1 MQKSAL
7 KKFAA
12 ITLLSVMAVCVAV
25 IVTQRWRPVKKQS
38 DAAYLSLL
46 REAYTA
52 VSKSYVEKPDEKKL
66 VKSMVDGMLAALD
79 PHSAYLPP
87 EPFKEMTI
95 QMSGAFGGVGIEL
108 GMKEGRLTVIAPIDD
123 TPAYRAGILANDH
136 IWKIDGASTRGMST
150 MAAVKL
156 MRGEKG
162 TPVTLTILR
171 GDQARPLVFPLVRDI
186 IKIKSLKARML
197 DQGVGYIRISQFQE
211 RTGSDFRQALQEL
224 HTTADGELKGLV
236 IDLRYNPGGV
246 LGPCI
251 EVANCFIGDDIKNTL
266 IVSTKGRE
274 RGASQLFNATLGT
287 KEPRYPMVVLING
300 GSASASEILA
310 GALQD
315 HKRAIVMGKQ
325 SFGKG
330 SVQSIIPLKD
340 NAALK
345 LTTARYYT
353 PSGRSI
359 QAKGIVPD
367 IIVDNVKPLAAKN
380 VEGEFKEKDLDGR
393 LAPEAGKTPP
403 KGPGGE
409 PAKDGATPPP
419 PKGKEPVKEPAKGKG
434 GTVIPKDQPKANG
447 SAAHGINPEDLEKDY
462 QLQRALE
469 LLKSLNMVKEQGFPV
484 K

>member
-1 MQKSAL
+1 MQKPARKILGIVILMAIAL
-7 KKFAA
+7 
-12 ITLLSVMAVCVAV
+12 CVAV
-25 IVTQRWRPVKKQS
+25 IVTQRVKPARKQS

-136 IWKIDGASTRGMST
+136 IWKIDSTSTRGMST
-150 MAAVKL
+150 AAAVKL

-171 GDQARPLVFPLVRDI
+171 GDQARPLVFPLIRDT

-197 DQGVGYIRISQFQE
+197 DQGIGYIRISQFQE

-224 HTTADGELKGLV
+224 HTTAGGELKGLV

-367 IIVDNVKPLAAKN
+367 IVVENVKPVAAKK
-380 VEGEFKEKDLDGR
+380 VDDDFKEKDLDGR
-393 LAPEAGKTPP
+393 LAPEAGKAPQ
-403 KGPGGE
+403 KGAGSE
-409 PAKDGATPPP
+409 PVKDGAITPPV
-419 PKGKEPVKEPAKGKG
+419 GSKEPVKEPLKGKDG
-434 GTVIPKDQPKANG
+434 KIAPKVPANG
-447 SAAHGINPEDLEKDY
+447 AASSIHGINPDDLDKDY
-462 QLQRALE
+462 QLQRAME
-469 LLKSLNMVKEQGFPV
+469 LLKSLNMVKDQGFPV
-484 K
+484 Q